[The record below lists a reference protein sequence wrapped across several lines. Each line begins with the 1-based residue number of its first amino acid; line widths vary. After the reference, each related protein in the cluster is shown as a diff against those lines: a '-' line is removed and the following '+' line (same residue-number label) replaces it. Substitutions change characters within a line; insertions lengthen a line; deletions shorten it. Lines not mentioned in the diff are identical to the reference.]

1 MRLDD
6 PIVTRV
12 LIVDDDKEIS
22 AGLRWIID
30 KSEGFKCVGV
40 YNNGADALKNL
51 ENDAPDV
58 ILMDIGLPGIDG
70 IECTRRI
77 KKVSPSIQILM
88 LTVYS
93 DDEKIFESL
102 RAGAVGYL
110 LKKTPP
116 EGLIEAIREVE
127 DGGAPMSGEVARKVL
142 RYFKEDP
149 RKDITSDLSDREAEV
164 LKELIEGHSY
174 KAIGEKLF
182 ISPHTVRFHLHNIY
196 AKLHVSTRA
205 EAVAEAMKRKI
216 PGKFP

>member
-1 MRLDD
+1 MAPSDQL
-6 PIVTRV
+6 VTRV
-12 LIVDDDKEIS
+12 LIVDDDEEIS

-30 KSEGFKCVGV
+30 KTEGFKCVAA
-40 YNNGADALKNL
+40 YSTCKDALKNV

-58 ILMDIGLPGIDG
+58 ILMDIGLPDMSG
-70 IECTRRI
+70 IECTRQI
-77 KKVSPSIQILM
+77 KKTHPSIQILM

-142 RYFKEDP
+142 RYFKEDS
-149 RKDITSDLSDREAEV
+149 RRDITSDLSDREAEV